1 MTEVA
6 SRELRNNTREL
17 IMRAQRGETIVI
29 TVDGVPTAELKP
41 LVVKR
46 RWVPKDEFFANF
58 HPADPAMLDD
68 IRGPSVQTNLDLDRR
83 DDARWH
89 NDVVRSET

>member
-17 IMRAQRGETIVI
+17 ILRAQQGETIVI
-29 TVDGVPTAELKP
+29 TVDGRPTAELRSIGG
-41 LVVKR
+41 KR
-46 RWVPKDEFFANF
+46 RWIPKDEFFADF

-68 IRGPSVQTNLDLDRR
+68 IQGPVIETNLDLDRR
-83 DDARWH
+83 DDQRRGNA
-89 NDVVRSET
+89 